1 MVISKSIEV
10 AIAAA
15 LARKPRV
22 ILLEEPTR
30 GVDIGSRLEIYR
42 LLRSFVET
50 GNAVVMFCTE
60 VPEPFEVADRV
71 YVLSDG
77 RLSEP
82 LLVHTYDRV
91 EALAA
96 DVSKLERHTERAAAV

>member
-1 MVISKSIEV
+1 V

-22 ILLEEPTR
+22 LVLEEPTR
-30 GVDIGSRLEIYR
+30 GVEIGSRIEIYR
-42 LLRSFVET
+42 LLRAFAAS
-50 GNAVVMFCTE
+50 GNAVVMLCTE
-60 VPEPFEVADRV
+60 VPEPFEVADLL

-82 LLVHTYDRV
+82 LRV
-91 EALAA
+91 Q
-96 DVSKLERHTERAAAV
+96 T